1 MLAKVNI
8 QRPSQGEI
16 DEGLKGRE
24 GGGGGRGTRTNTLG
38 VSTTPEK
45 AC

>member
-1 MLAKVNI
+1 MQPESRVFFMLAKVNI

-24 GGGGGRGTRTNTLG
+24 GGGGDTN
-38 VSTTPEK
+38 
-45 AC
+45 

>member
-24 GGGGGRGTRTNTLG
+24 GGGGTRTNTLG